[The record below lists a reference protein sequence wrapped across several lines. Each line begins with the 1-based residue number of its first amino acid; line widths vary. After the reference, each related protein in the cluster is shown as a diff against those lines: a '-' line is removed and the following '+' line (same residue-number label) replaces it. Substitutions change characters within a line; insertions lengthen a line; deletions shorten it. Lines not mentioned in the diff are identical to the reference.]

1 MSRFQTVV
9 FGENEHGFWNEPT
22 YHSSQSAASK
32 WGLNLWNVAD
42 VLGYVVIKIDHETWQ
57 VVDEESRIPD
67 YSVSFDGY
75 GFIKV
80 QRSPKLVLV

>member
-1 MSRFQTVV
+1 MSRFQTIV

-22 YHSSQSAASK
+22 YHSSQSAASR
-32 WGLNLWNVAD
+32 WGLNLWNVAG
-42 VLGYVVIKIDHETWQ
+42 VLGYVVIKIDHETWE

-75 GFIKV
+75 GFVKV
-80 QRSPKLVLV
+80 QKSPQLVMV